1 MQKWKW
7 ARAAGLYPPSPVL
20 LVNCKRDHCV
30 VTVCKGCYSRV
41 CGSADISP
49 TGVWV
54 TSGGPAVAV
63 AMGGEGGGSC
73 DGVIRAGETRDPNF

>member
-1 MQKWKW
+1 MGQT
-7 ARAAGLYPPSPVL
+7 RGVIPPSPVL
-20 LVNCKRDHCV
+20 LVNGKRDPCV
-30 VTVCKGCYSRV
+30 VTACKGCYSRV

-63 AMGGEGGGSC
+63 VRVVRVVGTVMG
-73 DGVIRAGETRDPNF
+73 

>member
-1 MQKWKW
+1 MGQTREVIPTQPRPVGKLQK
-7 ARAAGLYPPSPVL
+7 GPL
-20 LVNCKRDHCV
+20 CGD
-30 VTVCKGCYSRV
+30 CKGCHSRV

-73 DGVIRAGETRDPNF
+73 EGVTRAGETRDPNF